1 MSEEKTRRAIHWPS
15 LRFKIF
21 ALLVGLVVVTM
32 AGAGFTL
39 WYTSKTQQLLDYMME
54 RDISALLAAQGLES
68 SLVMQK
74 GYATYYFLSRDPSWL
89 EKLEVHNREFQ
100 KWLDRARDS
109 TYLDQS
115 RGVLNRIESA
125 YLHYAHYRDQV
136 LALYKAG
143 RSEEGAK
150 LHWEVRQQ
158 FLDIYGLCEQY
169 KRLHEEKMVH
179 DSKAFQKKGRMV
191 TWMAWAAAPTSVLLG
206 LLLAWVL
213 LKQVLEPVR
222 KLAVGDARLEAGAVG
237 LRDEVQAL
245 QTRMQ
250 GLMDDMDQTHIQL
263 KESREHLR
271 QTEKLA
277 LVGKLAAG
285 VAHSVRNPL
294 TSVKMRLFSLE
305 RSLDLDVMQKEDFEV
320 ISEEIRH
327 LDTIIRNFLE
337 FSRPPKLKTQR
348 VSPSEV
354 VDMTLQLTRHRLD
367 SAGVEVRVLRA
378 TPLPAIEID
387 PEQLKEAL
395 VNILMNACDAMTG
408 GGEVR
413 IVEEMGVVEP
423 QGEVAILRISDTG
436 PGIPDEIR
444 EEVFQPFFSTKE
456 EGTGLGLAISKRIM
470 EEHGGW
476 LHLTRAEGGGAAF
489 VLAIP
494 TKEKL
499 RWLRS

>member
-1 MSEEKTRRAIHWPS
+1 MSEEPGRRAVHRPS
-15 LRFKIF
+15 LRFRIF
-21 ALLVGLVVVTM
+21 ALLVGLVVVTT

-39 WYTSKTQQLLDYMME
+39 WYTGQTQRLLDYMME

-89 EKLEVHNREFQ
+89 EKLETHNQKFQ
-100 KWLDRARDS
+100 EWLDRARES
-109 TYLDQS
+109 SYLDRS

-125 YLHYAHYRDQV
+125 YLQYAHYRDEV

-143 RSEEGAK
+143 RSEEGRK

-158 FLDIYGLCEQY
+158 FLDLYDLCEQY
-169 KRLHEEKMVH
+169 KRLHEEKMLR
-179 DSKAFQKKGRMV
+179 DSKAFQNKGRMV
-191 TWMAWAAAPTSVLLG
+191 TWMAWIAAPASVVLG

-213 LKQVLEPVR
+213 LKQVLEPIRRLAAGDVR
-222 KLAVGDARLEAGAVG
+222 LGVGPVG

-245 QTRMQ
+245 QSRMH
-250 GLMDDMDQTHIQL
+250 GLMEDMDQTHSQL
-263 KESREHLR
+263 KESQEHLK

-285 VAHSVRNPL
+285 VAHSIRNPL

-305 RSLDLDVMQKEDFEV
+305 RSLDLDAIQKEDFEV

-354 VDMTLQLTRHRLD
+354 VDMTLQLLHHRLD
-367 SAGVEVRVLRA
+367 SAGVEVRILRK
-378 TPLPAIEID
+378 TPLPAMEID
-387 PEQLKEAL
+387 PERLKEAL
-395 VNILMNACDAMTG
+395 INIVMNACDAMTA
-408 GGEVR
+408 GGELR
-413 IVEEMGVVEP
+413 IAEEMGIMEP
-423 QGEVAILRISDTG
+423 QGEVAMLRISDSG
-436 PGIPDEIR
+436 PGIPDEISD
-444 EEVFQPFFSTKE
+444 EVFQPFFSTKE
-456 EGTGLGLAISKRIM
+456 EGTGLGLAIAKRIM

-476 LHLTRAEGGGAAF
+476 LHLTRSEGGGATF
-489 VLAIP
+489 VLVIP

-499 RWLRS
+499 RWVRS